1 LSGDLSFE
9 RLWDSGRCGAGPFD
23 PARVAALPP
32 GAQRYLRHAIAAGT
46 PMASAVRLTM
56 HGEIWLKGWNAFEAQ
71 EVIHWGRGFMWRAT
85 VRMRWAFVR
94 GGDSF
99 RRRHRRHALEAVRRY
114 PDHERV
120 GT

>member
-1 LSGDLSFE
+1 
-9 RLWDSGRCGAGPFD
+9 
-23 PARVAALPP
+23 
-32 GAQRYLRHAIAAGT
+32 
-46 PMASAVRLTM
+46 M